1 MRPAILL
8 AKRMKS
14 RRIKVAAFYK
24 SLHPEL
30 KVTSSLRLRGEWL
43 RQAGFDPGDIVE
55 VVVAL
60 GCLVIKKQ

>member
-1 MRPAILL
+1 
-8 AKRMKS
+8 MKS
-14 RRIKVAAFYK
+14 RKIKVAAFYK

-30 KVTSSLRLRGEWL
+30 KIASSLCLRGDWL

-60 GCLVIKKQ
+60 GCLVIRKK